1 MKALVL
7 SFGALPFRALA
18 LAAVLIATPALAGQ
32 AVSLRSD
39 TTDAD
44 GQVTLGELFDGA
56 GAAADVVVANRVGP
70 SVVLDAAQ
78 LQITARRAGLDWANP
93 NGVRRVIVRQGSG
106 GGGLAGAAH
115 GNVEVLA
122 YARSLATGDIV
133 QPEDLIWAKVAAGPS
148 DAPRDADA
156 LIGMTVKRPL
166 REGSAASLRDVS
178 TPQVIKA
185 GDIVAV
191 TYEDDGV
198 ALTLQGKA
206 MAAGAIG
213 DSLMVQ
219 NTASK
224 KIIETVVTGPGST
237 AVGPQA
243 QRLRATRNTLRYAA
257 R

>member
-7 SFGALPFRALA
+7 S
-18 LAAVLIATPALAGQ
+18 LAALLIATPALAGTG
-32 AVSLRSD
+32 VSLRSD

-44 GQVTLGELFDGA
+44 GRITLGELFDGA
-56 GAAADVVVANRVGP
+56 GAASDTVVAARVG
-70 SVVLDAAQ
+70 STAVLDAAQ
-78 LQITARRAGLDWANP
+78 VQAFARRAGLDWSNP
-93 NGVRRVIVRQGSG
+93 NGVRRIIVRGGGSG
-106 GGGLAGAAH
+106 AGADLAGASR

-133 QPEDLIWAKVAAGPS
+133 QPEDLVWVKVAAAPS

-156 LIGMTVKRPL
+156 VIGMTAKRPL
-166 REGSAASLRDVS
+166 RQGASASLRDVS
-178 TPQVIKA
+178 TPQVVKA

-191 TYEDDGV
+191 TYEDAGV

-206 MAAGAIG
+206 MAAGAVG
-213 DSLMVQ
+213 ESLMVQ

-224 KIIETVVTGPGST
+224 KIIEAVVTGPGSA

-243 QRLRATRNTLRYAA
+243 QRLKATRNSLRYAA

>member
-1 MKALVL
+1 MKALAL
-7 SFGALPFRALA
+7 SIAAL
-18 LAAVLIATPALAGQ
+18 LIATPALAGQ
-32 AVSLRSD
+32 AVSLRPD
-39 TTDAD
+39 TTDSD
-44 GQVTLGELFDGA
+44 GRVTLGELFDGA
-56 GAAADVVVANRVGP
+56 GAASDVVVAARVGP
-70 SVVLDAAQ
+70 SVVLDASQ
-78 LQITARRAGLDWANP
+78 LQISARRAGLDWSNP
-93 NGVRRVIVRQGSG
+93 NGLRRVIVRQGSD
-106 GGGLAGAAH
+106 GGLAGAPR

-122 YARSLATGDIV
+122 YARSLAAGEIV
-133 QPEDLIWAKVAAGPS
+133 QPEDLVWVKVAAGAS
-148 DAPRDADA
+148 DAPRDADD
-156 LIGMTVKRPL
+156 LIGMTAKRPL
-166 REGSAASLRDVS
+166 RQGSAASLRDVS

-206 MAAGAIG
+206 MANGAVG
-213 DSLMVQ
+213 ESLMVQ

-243 QRLRATRNTLRYAA
+243 MRLKANRNPTLRYAA

>member
-7 SFGALPFRALA
+7 SS
-18 LAAVLIATPALAGQ
+18 LAALLIATPVLAGTS
-32 AVSLRSD
+32 VSLRSD

-44 GQVTLGELFDGA
+44 GRITLGELFDGA
-56 GAAADVVVANRVGP
+56 GAASDVVVATRVGP
-70 SVVLDAAQ
+70 SAVLDAGAV
-78 LQITARRAGLDWANP
+78 QIAARRAGLDWDNA
-93 NGVRRVIVRQGSG
+93 NGVRRIIVRQGSDA
-106 GGGLAGAAH
+106 GLAGAPR

-122 YARSLATGDIV
+122 YARSLATGEMV
-133 QPEDLIWAKVAAGPS
+133 QPEDLVWVKMAAAPS
-148 DAPRDADA
+148 DAPRDADDV
-156 LIGMTVKRPL
+156 IGMTVKRPL
-166 REGSAASLRDVS
+166 RQGAAASLRDVS

-206 MAAGAIG
+206 MANAAIG
-213 DSLMVQ
+213 ESLMVQ

-243 QRLRATRNTLRYAA
+243 MRLKANRNNTLRYAV

>member
-1 MKALVL
+1 MKVPTFSL
-7 SFGALPFRALA
+7 GALS
-18 LAAVLIATPALAGQ
+18 LAALLIASPALAGQ

-44 GQVTLGELFDGA
+44 GRITLGELFDGA
-56 GAAADVVVANRVGP
+56 GAASDVVVASRVGP
-70 SVVLDAAQ
+70 SAVLDAGAV
-78 LQITARRAGLDWANP
+78 QIAARRAGLDWANS
-93 NGVRRVIVRQGSG
+93 NGVRRIIVRQGSDG
-106 GGGLAGAAH
+106 ALAGASR

-122 YARSLATGDIV
+122 YARSLASGEMV
-133 QPEDLIWAKVAAGPS
+133 QPEDLVWIKVAASPS
-148 DAPRDADA
+148 DAPRDADD

-166 REGSAASLRDVS
+166 RQGAAASLRDVS

-206 MAAGAIG
+206 MAAGAVG
-213 DSLMVQ
+213 ESLMVQ

-243 QRLRATRNTLRYAA
+243 MRLRANRNNTLRYAA

>member
-7 SFGALPFRALA
+7 S
-18 LAAVLIATPALAGQ
+18 LAALLIATPALAGTS
-32 AVSLRSD
+32 VSLRSD

-44 GQVTLGELFDGA
+44 GRITLGELFDGA
-56 GAAADVVVANRVGP
+56 GAASDVMVATRMGP
-70 SVVLDAAQ
+70 SAVLDAGAV
-78 LQITARRAGLDWANP
+78 QIAARRAGLDWTNS
-93 NGVRRVIVRQGSG
+93 NGLRRIIVRQGSDS
-106 GGGLAGAAH
+106 GLAGAPR

-122 YARSLATGDIV
+122 YARSLATGEIV
-133 QPEDLIWAKVAAGPS
+133 QPEDLVWVKVAAGAS
-148 DAPRDADA
+148 DAPRDADD
-156 LIGMTVKRPL
+156 LIGMTAKRPL
-166 REGSAASLRDVS
+166 RQGAAASLRDVS

-191 TYEDDGV
+191 IYEDAGV

-206 MAAGAIG
+206 MSAAAIG
-213 DSLMVQ
+213 ESLMVQ

-243 QRLRATRNTLRYAA
+243 MRLKANRNNTLRYAA

>member
-1 MKALVL
+1 MKALAFSVA
-7 SFGALPFRALA
+7 AL
-18 LAAVLIATPALAGQ
+18 LIATPALAGQ

-44 GQVTLGELFDGA
+44 GKITLGELFDGA
-56 GAAADVVVANRVGP
+56 GAASNVVVAARIGP
-70 SVVLDAAQ
+70 SAVLDAGAV
-78 LQITARRAGLDWANP
+78 QIAARRAGLDWTNDA
-93 NGVRRVIVRQGSG
+93 GVRRIIVRQGSDSG
-106 GGGLAGAAH
+106 SNGGLAGAPR

-122 YARSLATGDIV
+122 YARSLATGEMV
-133 QPEDLIWAKVAAGPS
+133 QPEDLVWTKMAASPS

-156 LIGMTVKRPL
+156 VIGMTAKRPL
-166 REGSAASLRDVS
+166 RQGSAASLRDVS

-191 TYEDDGV
+191 TYEDAGV

-206 MAAGAIG
+206 MAAAAIG
-213 DSLMVQ
+213 ESLMVQ

-243 QRLRATRNTLRYAA
+243 MRLKANRNNTLRYAA

>member
-1 MKALVL
+1 MKAPTMSL
-7 SFGALPFRALA
+7 GALS
-18 LAAVLIATPALAGQ
+18 LAALLIATPALAGQ
-32 AVSLRSD
+32 GVSLRSD

-44 GQVTLGELFDGA
+44 GRITLGELFDGA
-56 GAAADVVVANRVGP
+56 GAASDVVVATRVGP
-70 SVVLDAAQ
+70 SAVLDAGAV
-78 LQITARRAGLDWANP
+78 QIAARRAGLDWSNS
-93 NGVRRVIVRQGSG
+93 NGVRRIIVRQGSDG
-106 GGGLAGAAH
+106 AVAGASR

-122 YARSLATGDIV
+122 YARSLATGEMV
-133 QPEDLIWAKVAAGPS
+133 QPEDLVWIKAAAGPS
-148 DAPRDADA
+148 DAPRDADD

-166 REGSAASLRDVS
+166 RQGAAASLRDVS

-206 MAAGAIG
+206 MAAGAVG
-213 DSLMVQ
+213 ESLMVQ

-243 QRLRATRNTLRYAA
+243 MRLRSNRNNTLRYAA

>member
-1 MKALVL
+1 MKALLV
-7 SFGALPFRALA
+7 S
-18 LAAVLIATPALAGQ
+18 LAALLIATPALAGTS
-32 AVSLRSD
+32 VSLRSD

-44 GQVTLGELFDGA
+44 GRITLGELFDGA
-56 GAAADVVVANRVGP
+56 GAASDVVVASRMGP
-70 SVVLDAAQ
+70 SAVLDAGAV
-78 LQITARRAGLDWANP
+78 QIAARRAGLDWANS
-93 NGVRRVIVRQGSG
+93 NGVRRIIVRQGSDS
-106 GGGLAGAAH
+106 GLAGAPR

-122 YARSLATGDIV
+122 YARSLATGEIV
-133 QPEDLIWAKVAAGPS
+133 QPEDLVWVKMAASPS

-156 LIGMTVKRPL
+156 VIGMTVKRPL
-166 REGSAASLRDVS
+166 RQGSAASLRDVS

-191 TYEDDGV
+191 TYEDAGV

-206 MAAGAIG
+206 MAAAAIG
-213 DSLMVQ
+213 ESLMVQ

-243 QRLRATRNTLRYAA
+243 MRLKANRNNTLRYAA

>member
-1 MKALVL
+1 MKILAFSIVAL
-7 SFGALPFRALA
+7 
-18 LAAVLIATPALAGQ
+18 LIATPALAGTS
-32 AVSLRSD
+32 VSLRSD

-44 GQVTLGELFDGA
+44 GKITLGELFDGA
-56 GAAADVVVANRVGP
+56 GAASNVVVANRMGP
-70 SVVLDAAQ
+70 SAVLDAGAI
-78 LQITARRAGLDWANP
+78 QIAARRAGLDWTNSA
-93 NGVRRVIVRQGSG
+93 GIRRIIVRQGSDG
-106 GGGLAGAAH
+106 GSNGGLAGAPR

-122 YARSLATGDIV
+122 YARSLATGEIV
-133 QPEDLIWAKVAAGPS
+133 QPEDLVWTKMAASPP

-156 LIGMTVKRPL
+156 VIGMTVKRPL
-166 REGSAASLRDVS
+166 RQGSAASLRDVS

-191 TYEDDGV
+191 TYEDAGV

-206 MAAGAIG
+206 MAAGTVG
-213 DSLMVQ
+213 ESLMVQ

-243 QRLRATRNTLRYAA
+243 MRLKANRNNTLRYAA

>member
-1 MKALVL
+1 MKI
-7 SFGALPFRALA
+7 LA
-18 LAAVLIATPALAGQ
+18 LSIAALLVATPALAGQ

-39 TTDAD
+39 TTDTD
-44 GQVTLGELFDGA
+44 GKITLGELFDGA
-56 GAAADVVVANRVGP
+56 GAASDVVVAARVGP
-70 SVVLDAAQ
+70 TAVLDAGAV
-78 LQITARRAGLDWANP
+78 QIAARRAGLDWTNP
-93 NGVRRVIVRQGSG
+93 TGVRRIIVRTGSG
-106 GGGLAGAAH
+106 SSSSSSSSALAGASR

-122 YARSLATGDIV
+122 YARSLVTGDIV
-133 QPEDLIWAKVAAGPS
+133 QPEDLIWTKVASGPS
-148 DAPRDADA
+148 DAPRDPDA
-156 LIGMTVKRPL
+156 MIGMTVKRAL
-166 REGSAASLRDVS
+166 REGAAASLRDVS

-206 MAAGAIG
+206 MTAGAVG
-213 DSLMVQ
+213 ESLMVQ

-237 AVGPQA
+237 AVGPEA
-243 QRLRATRNTLRYAA
+243 MRLKANRTNTLRYAA

>member
-1 MKALVL
+1 MKAFV
-7 SFGALPFRALA
+7 PA
-18 LAAVLIATPALAGQ
+18 LAALLIASPALAGQ

-44 GQVTLGELFDGA
+44 GRITLGELFDGA
-56 GAAADVVVANRVGP
+56 GAASDVVVATRVGP
-70 SVVLDAAQ
+70 SAVLDAGAV
-78 LQITARRAGLDWANP
+78 QIAARRAGLDWANS
-93 NGVRRVIVRQGSG
+93 NGVRRIIVRQGSDG
-106 GGGLAGAAH
+106 ALAGASR

-122 YARSLATGDIV
+122 YARSLASGEMV
-133 QPEDLIWAKVAAGPS
+133 QPEDLVWIKVAASPS
-148 DAPRDADA
+148 DAPRDADD

-166 REGSAASLRDVS
+166 RQGAAASLRDVS

-206 MAAGAIG
+206 MAAGAVG
-213 DSLMVQ
+213 ESLMVQ

-243 QRLRATRNTLRYAA
+243 MRLKANRNNTLRYAA

>member
-1 MKALVL
+1 MKV
-7 SFGALPFRALA
+7 LA
-18 LAAVLIATPALAGQ
+18 LSLAALLIATPALAGQ

-44 GQVTLGELFDGA
+44 GRITLGELFDGA
-56 GAAADVVVANRVGP
+56 GAASDVVIANRMGP
-70 SVVLDAAQ
+70 SAVLDAGAVQ
-78 LQITARRAGLDWANP
+78 VAARRAGLDWANS
-93 NGVRRVIVRQGSG
+93 NGLRRIIVRQGSDTT
-106 GGGLAGAAH
+106 LAGAQR

-122 YARSLATGDIV
+122 YARSLATGEIV
-133 QPEDLIWAKVAAGPS
+133 QPEDLVWVKVAAGAS
-148 DAPRDADA
+148 DAPRDADD
-156 LIGMTVKRPL
+156 LIGMTAKRPL
-166 REGSAASLRDVS
+166 RQGAAASLRDVS

-206 MAAGAIG
+206 MAAAAIG
-213 DSLMVQ
+213 ENLMVQ

-237 AVGPQA
+237 AVGPRA
-243 QRLRATRNTLRYAA
+243 MRLKANRNNTLRYAA

>member
-1 MKALVL
+1 MKAPTMSL
-7 SFGALPFRALA
+7 GALS
-18 LAAVLIATPALAGQ
+18 LAALLIATPALAGQ
-32 AVSLRSD
+32 GVSLRSD

-44 GQVTLGELFDGA
+44 GRITLGELFDGA
-56 GAAADVVVANRVGP
+56 GAASEVVVATRVGP
-70 SVVLDAAQ
+70 SAVLDAGAV
-78 LQITARRAGLDWANP
+78 QIAARRAGLDWSNS
-93 NGVRRVIVRQGSG
+93 NGVRRIIVRQGSDG
-106 GGGLAGAAH
+106 AVAGASR

-122 YARSLATGDIV
+122 YARSLATGEMV
-133 QPEDLIWAKVAAGPS
+133 QPEDLVWIKAAAGPS
-148 DAPRDADA
+148 DAPRDADD

-166 REGSAASLRDVS
+166 RQGAAASLRDVS

-206 MAAGAIG
+206 MAAGAVG
-213 DSLMVQ
+213 ESLMVQ

-243 QRLRATRNTLRYAA
+243 MRLRANRNNTLRYAA

>member
-1 MKALVL
+1 MKVPTFAL
-7 SFGALPFRALA
+7 GALS
-18 LAAVLIATPALAGQ
+18 LAALLIASPALAGQ
-32 AVSLRSD
+32 AVSLRPD

-44 GQVTLGELFDGA
+44 GRITLGELFDGA
-56 GAAADVVVANRVGP
+56 GAASDVVVASRVGP
-70 SVVLDAAQ
+70 SAVLDAGAV
-78 LQITARRAGLDWANP
+78 QIAARRAGLDWANS
-93 NGVRRVIVRQGSG
+93 NGVRRIIVRQGSNG
-106 GGGLAGAAH
+106 ALAGASR

-122 YARSLATGDIV
+122 YARSLATGEMV
-133 QPEDLIWAKVAAGPS
+133 QPEDLVWIKVAASPS
-148 DAPRDADA
+148 DAPRDADD
-156 LIGMTVKRPL
+156 LIGMAVKRPL
-166 REGSAASLRDVS
+166 RQGAAASLRDVS

-206 MAAGAIG
+206 MAAGAVG
-213 DSLMVQ
+213 ESLMVQ

-243 QRLRATRNTLRYAA
+243 MRLKANRNNTLRYAA

>member
-1 MKALVL
+1 MKRFAI
-7 SFGALPFRALA
+7 S
-18 LAAVLIATPALAGQ
+18 LAALMIATPALAGTS
-32 AVSLRSD
+32 VSLRSD

-44 GQVTLGELFDGA
+44 GKITLGELFDGA
-56 GAAADVVVANRVGP
+56 GAASNVVVATRVGP
-70 SVVLDAAQ
+70 SAVLDAGAV
-78 LQITARRAGLDWANP
+78 QIAARRAGLDWDNA
-93 NGVRRVIVRQGSG
+93 NGVRRIIVRQGSDA
-106 GGGLAGAAH
+106 GLAGGAQR

-122 YARSLATGDIV
+122 YARSLATGEIV
-133 QPEDLIWAKVAAGPS
+133 QPEDLVWVKMAAAPS
-148 DAPRDADA
+148 DAPRDADDV
-156 LIGMTVKRPL
+156 IGMTVKRPL
-166 REGSAASLRDVS
+166 RQGAAASLRDVS

-206 MAAGAIG
+206 MAAAAIG
-213 DSLMVQ
+213 ESLMVQ

-243 QRLRATRNTLRYAA
+243 MRLRATRNNALRYAA

>member
-1 MKALVL
+1 MKLFAL
-7 SFGALPFRALA
+7 S
-18 LAAVLIATPALAGQ
+18 LAALLIATPALAGTS
-32 AVSLRSD
+32 VSLRSD

-44 GQVTLGELFDGA
+44 GKITLGELFDGA
-56 GAAADVVVANRVGP
+56 GAASDVVVATRVGP
-70 SVVLDAAQ
+70 SAVLDAGAV
-78 LQITARRAGLDWANP
+78 QIAARRAGLDWDNA
-93 NGVRRVIVRQGSG
+93 NGVRRIIVRQGSDA
-106 GGGLAGAAH
+106 GLAGGAPR

-122 YARSLATGDIV
+122 YARSLATGEMV
-133 QPEDLIWAKVAAGPS
+133 QPEDLVWVKMAAAPS
-148 DAPRDADA
+148 DAPRDADDV
-156 LIGMTVKRPL
+156 IGMTVKRPL
-166 REGSAASLRDVS
+166 RQGAAASLRDVS

-206 MAAGAIG
+206 MSAAAIG
-213 DSLMVQ
+213 ESLMVQ

-243 QRLRATRNTLRYAA
+243 MRLKANRNNTLRYAA

>member
-1 MKALVL
+1 MKTLVL
-7 SFGALPFRALA
+7 S
-18 LAAVLIATPALAGQ
+18 LAALLIASPALAGQ

-44 GQVTLGELFDGA
+44 GRVTLGELFDGA
-56 GAAADVVVANRVGP
+56 GAASDMVIATRAGP
-70 SVVLDAAQ
+70 TVVLDAAQ
-78 LQITARRAGLDWANP
+78 VQITARRAGLDWSNP
-93 NGVRRVIVRQGSG
+93 NGVRRIIVRAGSGSG
-106 GGGLAGAAH
+106 GDGALAGASR

-122 YARSLATGDIV
+122 YARSMATGDIV
-133 QPEDLIWAKVAAGPS
+133 QPEDLIWVKAAASPS

-156 LIGMTVKRPL
+156 LIGMTAKRAL
-166 REGSAASLRDVS
+166 RQGSAASLRDVS
-178 TPQVIKA
+178 TPLVIKA

-191 TYEDDGV
+191 TYEDAGV

-206 MAAGAIG
+206 MAAGAVG

-243 QRLRATRNTLRYAA
+243 MRLKASRNSLRYAA

>member
-1 MKALVL
+1 MKVFAL
-7 SFGALPFRALA
+7 S
-18 LAAVLIATPALAGQ
+18 LAALLIATPALAGQ
-32 AVSLRSD
+32 SVSLRSD

-44 GQVTLGELFDGA
+44 GRITLGELFDGA
-56 GAAADVVVANRVGP
+56 GAASDVVVATRMGP
-70 SVVLDAAQ
+70 SAVLDAGAI
-78 LQITARRAGLDWANP
+78 QIAARRAGLDWSNAS
-93 NGVRRVIVRQGSG
+93 GVRRIIVRQGSDG
-106 GGGLAGAAH
+106 GMAGQAGASR

-122 YARSLATGDIV
+122 YARSLATGEMV
-133 QPEDLIWAKVAAGPS
+133 QPEDLVWVKVAASPS
-148 DAPRDADA
+148 DAPRDADD

-166 REGSAASLRDVS
+166 RQGAAASLRDVS

-191 TYEDDGV
+191 TYEDAGV

-213 DSLMVQ
+213 ESLMVQ

-243 QRLRATRNTLRYAA
+243 MRLKANRNNTLRYAA

>member
-1 MKALVL
+1 MKAPILSFSVL
-7 SFGALPFRALA
+7 SLTALL
-18 LAAVLIATPALAGQ
+18 VATPARAGTG
-32 AVSLRSD
+32 VSLRSD

-44 GQVTLGELFDGA
+44 GRITLGELFDGA
-56 GAAADVVVANRVGP
+56 GAASDVVVAARAGP
-70 SVVLDAAQ
+70 TAVLDAAQ
-78 LQITARRAGLDWANP
+78 VQAFARRAGLDWSNP
-93 NGVRRVIVRQGSG
+93 NGVRRIIVRGGGSG
-106 GGGLAGAAH
+106 SDLAGASR

-133 QPEDLIWAKVAAGPS
+133 QPEDLVWIKVAAAPS

-156 LIGMTVKRPL
+156 VIGMTAKRPL
-166 REGSAASLRDVS
+166 RQGASASLRDVS
-178 TPQVIKA
+178 TPQVVKA

-191 TYEDDGV
+191 TYEDTGV

-206 MAAGAIG
+206 MAAGAVG
-213 DSLMVQ
+213 ESLMVQ

-224 KIIETVVTGPGST
+224 KIIEAVVTGPGSA

-243 QRLRATRNTLRYAA
+243 QRLKATRNSLRYAA

>member
-7 SFGALPFRALA
+7 S
-18 LAAVLIATPALAGQ
+18 LAALLIATPALAGN
-32 AVSLRSD
+32 AVSLRPD

-44 GQVTLGELFDGA
+44 GRVTLGELFDGA
-56 GAAADVVVANRVGP
+56 GAVSGQVVATRVGP
-70 SVVLDAAQ
+70 TAVLDATQVQMA
-78 LQITARRAGLDWANP
+78 ARRAGLDWSNP
-93 NGVRRVIVRQGSG
+93 AGVRRIIVRQGAEDGSSNS
-106 GGGLAGAAH
+106 LAGAAR

-122 YARSLATGDIV
+122 YARSLATGEIV
-133 QPEDLIWAKVAAGPS
+133 QPEDLVWIKAAAAPS
-148 DAPRDADA
+148 DAPGDADA
-156 LIGMTVKRPL
+156 VIGMSAKRPL
-166 REGSAASLRDVS
+166 RQGASASLRDVS
-178 TPQVIKA
+178 TPVVIKA

-191 TYEDDGV
+191 TYEDTGV

-206 MAAGAIG
+206 MASGAVG

-243 QRLRATRNTLRYAA
+243 MRLKASRNTLRYAA

>member
-1 MKALVL
+1 MKIFAL
-7 SFGALPFRALA
+7 S
-18 LAAVLIATPALAGQ
+18 LAALLIASPALAG
-32 AVSLRSD
+32 ASVSLRAN

-44 GQVTLGELFDGA
+44 GRITLGELFEGA
-56 GAAADVVVANRVGP
+56 GSASDVVVAARIGP
-70 SVVLDAAQ
+70 SAVLDAGAVQ
-78 LQITARRAGLDWANP
+78 MAARRAGLDWSNS
-93 NGVRRVIVRQGSG
+93 NGVRRIIVRQGSDS
-106 GGGLAGAAH
+106 GLVGAPR

-122 YARSLATGDIV
+122 YARSLATGEIV
-133 QPEDLIWAKVAAGPS
+133 QPEDLVWVKMAASPS

-156 LIGMTVKRPL
+156 VIGMTAKRPL
-166 REGSAASLRDVS
+166 RQGSAASLRDVS

-191 TYEDDGV
+191 TYEDAGV

-206 MAAGAIG
+206 MSAGAIG
-213 DSLMVQ
+213 ESVMVQ

-243 QRLRATRNTLRYAA
+243 MRLKANRNNTLRYAA

>member
-1 MKALVL
+1 MKAPTLFL
-7 SFGALPFRALA
+7 GALS
-18 LAAVLIATPALAGQ
+18 LAALLIASPALAGQ
-32 AVSLRSD
+32 TVSLRSD

-44 GQVTLGELFDGA
+44 GRITLGELFDGA
-56 GAAADVVVANRVGP
+56 GAASDVVVASRVGP
-70 SVVLDAAQ
+70 SAVLDAGAV
-78 LQITARRAGLDWANP
+78 QIAARRAGLDWANSR
-93 NGVRRVIVRQGSG
+93 GVHRIIVRQGSDG
-106 GGGLAGAAH
+106 AQAGASR

-122 YARSLATGDIV
+122 YARSLAAGEMV
-133 QPEDLIWAKVAAGPS
+133 QPEDLVWIKVAAGPS
-148 DAPRDADA
+148 DAPRDADD

-166 REGSAASLRDVS
+166 RQGAAASLHDVS

-191 TYEDDGV
+191 TYEDGGV

-206 MAAGAIG
+206 MANGAIG
-213 DSLMVQ
+213 ESLMVQ

-243 QRLRATRNTLRYAA
+243 MRLRTTRNTPARYAA

>member
-1 MKALVL
+1 MKILAVSIAAL
-7 SFGALPFRALA
+7 
-18 LAAVLIATPALAGQ
+18 LIATPALAGQ

-44 GQVTLGELFDGA
+44 GKITLGELFDGA
-56 GAAADVVVANRVGP
+56 GAASDVVIAARVGP
-70 SVVLDAAQ
+70 TAVLDAGAV
-78 LQITARRAGLDWANP
+78 QIAARRAGLDWDNS
-93 NGVRRVIVRQGSG
+93 NGVRRIIVRQGADG
-106 GGGLAGAAH
+106 GLSGGLAGASR

-122 YARSLATGDIV
+122 YARSLATGDMV
-133 QPEDLIWAKVAAGPS
+133 QPEDLVWIKAAAGPS
-148 DAPRDADA
+148 DAPRDADV

-166 REGSAASLRDVS
+166 RQGAAASLRDVS

-206 MAAGAIG
+206 MSAGAIG
-213 DSLMVQ
+213 ETLMVQ

-243 QRLRATRNTLRYAA
+243 LRLRSTRTNTLRYAA

>member
-1 MKALVL
+1 MKALAL
-7 SFGALPFRALA
+7 SFAAL
-18 LAAVLIATPALAGQ
+18 LIATPALAGTG
-32 AVSLRSD
+32 VSLRSD

-44 GQVTLGELFDGA
+44 GRITLGELFDGA
-56 GAAADVVVANRVGP
+56 GAASDTVVAARVG
-70 SVVLDAAQ
+70 STAVLDAAQ
-78 LQITARRAGLDWANP
+78 VQAFARRAGLDWSNP
-93 NGVRRVIVRQGSG
+93 NGVRRIIVRGGGSG
-106 GGGLAGAAH
+106 SDLAGASR

-133 QPEDLIWAKVAAGPS
+133 QPEDLVWVKVAAAPS

-156 LIGMTVKRPL
+156 VIGMTAKRPL
-166 REGSAASLRDVS
+166 RQGATASLRDVS
-178 TPQVIKA
+178 TPQVVKA

-191 TYEDDGV
+191 TYEDTGV

-206 MAAGAIG
+206 MAAGAVG
-213 DSLMVQ
+213 ESLMVQ

-224 KIIETVVTGPGST
+224 KIIEAVVTGPGSA

-243 QRLRATRNTLRYAA
+243 QRLKATRNSLRYAA

>member
-1 MKALVL
+1 MKTPFL
-7 SFGALPFRALA
+7 SLGALS
-18 LAAVLIATPALAGQ
+18 LAALLIATPALAGQ

-44 GQVTLGELFDGA
+44 GKITLGELFDGA
-56 GAAADVVVANRVGP
+56 GAASDVVIATRVGP
-70 SVVLDAAQ
+70 TAVLDSGAV
-78 LQITARRAGLDWANP
+78 QIAARRAGLDWTNSA
-93 NGVRRVIVRQGSG
+93 GLRRIIVRQGSG
-106 GGGLAGAAH
+106 SGSALAGAPR

-122 YARSLATGDIV
+122 YARSLSAGEMV
-133 QPEDLIWAKVAAGPS
+133 QPEDLVWVKVAAAPS
-148 DAPRDADA
+148 DAPNDADA
-156 LIGMTVKRPL
+156 VIGMAAKRPL
-166 REGSAASLRDVS
+166 RQGAVASLRDVS

-191 TYEDDGV
+191 TYEDAGV

-206 MAAGAIG
+206 MAAAAVGE
-213 DSLMVQ
+213 SLPVQ

-243 QRLRATRNTLRYAA
+243 MRLRASRNTLRYAA

>member
-1 MKALVL
+1 MKIFAVSIAAL
-7 SFGALPFRALA
+7 
-18 LAAVLIATPALAGQ
+18 LIATPALAGQ
-32 AVSLRSD
+32 AVSLRPD

-44 GQVTLGELFDGA
+44 GKITLGELFDGA
-56 GAAADVVVANRVGP
+56 GAASEVVVASRVGP
-70 SVVLDAAQ
+70 SAVLDAGAV
-78 LQITARRAGLDWANP
+78 QIAARRAGLDWSNS
-93 NGVRRVIVRQGSG
+93 NGVRRIIVRQGSG
-106 GGGLAGAAH
+106 PALAGAPR

-122 YARSLATGDIV
+122 YARSLSTGEMV
-133 QPEDLIWAKVAAGPS
+133 QPEDLVWVKVAAAPS
-148 DAPRDADA
+148 DAPSDADA
-156 LIGMTVKRPL
+156 VIGMTAKRPL
-166 REGSAASLRDVS
+166 RQGATASLRDVS

-206 MAAGAIG
+206 MSAGAIG
-213 DSLMVQ
+213 ESLMVQ

-243 QRLRATRNTLRYAA
+243 MRLKASRNNTMRYATR
-257 R
+257 

>member
-1 MKALVL
+1 MKT
-7 SFGALPFRALA
+7 LA
-18 LAAVLIATPALAGQ
+18 LSLAALLIASPALAGQ

-44 GQVTLGELFDGA
+44 GRITLGELFDGA
-56 GAAADVVVANRVGP
+56 GAASDQVVAARLGP
-70 SVVLDAAQ
+70 TAVLDAGAV
-78 LQITARRAGLDWANP
+78 QIAARRAGLDWTNA
-93 NGVRRVIVRQGSG
+93 NGVRRIIVRQGADSNG
-106 GGGLAGAAH
+106 GPAGASR

-122 YARSLATGDIV
+122 YARSLATGEIV
-133 QPEDLIWAKVAAGPS
+133 QPEDLIWAKAAASPS

-166 REGSAASLRDVS
+166 RQGAAASLRDVS
-178 TPQVIKA
+178 TPMVVKA

-191 TYEDDGV
+191 TYEDAGV

-206 MAAGAIG
+206 MSAAAIG
-213 DSLMVQ
+213 ESLMVQ

-224 KIIETVVTGPGST
+224 KIIETVVTGPGSA

-243 QRLRATRNTLRYAA
+243 MRLKANRNTLRYAA

>member
-7 SFGALPFRALA
+7 SLTAL
-18 LAAVLIATPALAGQ
+18 LIASPALAGQ

-44 GQVTLGELFDGA
+44 GRVTLGELFDGA
-56 GAAADVVVANRVGP
+56 GAASDMAIATRAGP
-70 SVVLDAAQ
+70 TVVLDAAQ
-78 LQITARRAGLDWANP
+78 VQITARRAGLDWSNP
-93 NGVRRVIVRQGSG
+93 NGVRRIIVRGSSGSG
-106 GGGLAGAAH
+106 GDGALAGAAR

-133 QPEDLIWAKVAAGPS
+133 QPEDLIWVKVAAGPS

-156 LIGMTVKRPL
+156 LIGMTAKRPL
-166 REGSAASLRDVS
+166 RQGSTASLRDVS

-191 TYEDDGV
+191 TYEDAGV

-206 MAAGAIG
+206 MAAGAVG
-213 DSLMVQ
+213 ESLMVQ

-243 QRLRATRNTLRYAA
+243 MRLKANRNPTLRYAA

>member
-1 MKALVL
+1 MKVFAL
-7 SFGALPFRALA
+7 S
-18 LAAVLIATPALAGQ
+18 LAALLIATPALAGQ
-32 AVSLRSD
+32 SVSLRSD

-44 GQVTLGELFDGA
+44 GRITLGELFDGA
-56 GAAADVVVANRVGP
+56 GAASDVVVATRMGP
-70 SVVLDAAQ
+70 SAVLDAGAV
-78 LQITARRAGLDWANP
+78 QIAARRAGLDWSNAS
-93 NGVRRVIVRQGSG
+93 GVRRIIVRQGSDG
-106 GGGLAGAAH
+106 GMTGQAGASR

-122 YARSLATGDIV
+122 YARSLATGEMV
-133 QPEDLIWAKVAAGPS
+133 QPEDLVWVKVAASPS
-148 DAPRDADA
+148 DAPRDADD

-166 REGSAASLRDVS
+166 RQGAAASLRDVS

-191 TYEDDGV
+191 TYEDAGV

-213 DSLMVQ
+213 ESLMVQ

-243 QRLRATRNTLRYAA
+243 MRLKANRNNTLRYAA

>member
-1 MKALVL
+1 MKAPAFSSMIL
-7 SFGALPFRALA
+7 SS
-18 LAAVLIATPALAGQ
+18 LAALLIATPALAGTS
-32 AVSLRSD
+32 VSLRPD

-44 GQVTLGELFDGA
+44 GKITLGELFDGA
-56 GAAADVVVANRVGP
+56 GAASNVVVATRVGP
-70 SVVLDAAQ
+70 SAVLDAGAV
-78 LQITARRAGLDWANP
+78 QIAARRAGLDWDNA
-93 NGVRRVIVRQGSG
+93 NGVRRIIVRQGSDA
-106 GGGLAGAAH
+106 GLAGAPR

-122 YARSLATGDIV
+122 YARSLATGEMV
-133 QPEDLIWAKVAAGPS
+133 QPEDLVWVKMAAAPS
-148 DAPRDADA
+148 DAPRDADDV
-156 LIGMTVKRPL
+156 IGMTVKRPL
-166 REGSAASLRDVS
+166 RQGAAASLRDVS

-206 MAAGAIG
+206 MSAAAIG
-213 DSLMVQ
+213 ESLMVQ

-243 QRLRATRNTLRYAA
+243 MRLKANRNNTLRYAA

>member
-1 MKALVL
+1 MKALAL
-7 SFGALPFRALA
+7 SVAAL
-18 LAAVLIATPALAGQ
+18 LIASPALAGTG
-32 AVSLRSD
+32 VSLRLD

-44 GQVTLGELFDGA
+44 GRITLGELFDGA
-56 GAAADVVVANRVGP
+56 GAASDTVVAARVG
-70 SVVLDAAQ
+70 STAVLDAAQ
-78 LQITARRAGLDWANP
+78 VQAFARRAGLDWSNP
-93 NGVRRVIVRQGSG
+93 NGVRRIIVRGGS
-106 GGGLAGAAH
+106 ASGADLTGASR

-133 QPEDLIWAKVAAGPS
+133 QPEDLVWVKVAAAPN

-156 LIGMTVKRPL
+156 VIGMTAKRPL
-166 REGSAASLRDVS
+166 RQGASASLRDVS
-178 TPQVIKA
+178 TPQVVKA

-191 TYEDDGV
+191 TYEDAGV

-206 MAAGAIG
+206 MASGAVG
-213 DSLMVQ
+213 ESLMVQ

-224 KIIETVVTGPGST
+224 KIIEAVVTGPGSA

-243 QRLRATRNTLRYAA
+243 QRLKATRNSLRYAA

>member
-1 MKALVL
+1 MKAFV
-7 SFGALPFRALA
+7 PA
-18 LAAVLIATPALAGQ
+18 LAALLIATPALAGQ

-44 GQVTLGELFDGA
+44 GRITLGELFDGA
-56 GAAADVVVANRVGP
+56 GAASDVVVATRVGP
-70 SVVLDAAQ
+70 SAVLDAGAV
-78 LQITARRAGLDWANP
+78 QIAARRAGLDWINTA
-93 NGVRRVIVRQGSG
+93 GMRRIIVRQGSDTG
-106 GGGLAGAAH
+106 AAGASR

-122 YARSLATGDIV
+122 YARNLATGELV
-133 QPEDLIWAKVAAGPS
+133 QPEDLVWIKAAAGPS
-148 DAPRDADA
+148 DAPRDADD

-166 REGSAASLRDVS
+166 RQGAAASLRDVS

-206 MAAGAIG
+206 MSAGAIG
-213 DSLMVQ
+213 ESLMVQ

-243 QRLRATRNTLRYAA
+243 MRLKANRNNTLRYAA

>member
-1 MKALVL
+1 MKALAL
-7 SFGALPFRALA
+7 SIAAL
-18 LAAVLIATPALAGQ
+18 LIATPALAGTS
-32 AVSLRSD
+32 VSLRSD

-44 GQVTLGELFDGA
+44 GRITLGELFDGA
-56 GAAADVVVANRVGP
+56 GAASDVVVASRMGP
-70 SVVLDAAQ
+70 SAVLDAGAV
-78 LQITARRAGLDWANP
+78 QIAARRAGLDWANS
-93 NGVRRVIVRQGSG
+93 NGVRRIIVRQGSDA
-106 GGGLAGAAH
+106 GLAGGAPR

-122 YARSLATGDIV
+122 YARSLATGEMV
-133 QPEDLIWAKVAAGPS
+133 QPEDLVWVKMAASPS

-156 LIGMTVKRPL
+156 VIGMTVKRPL
-166 REGSAASLRDVS
+166 RQGSAASLRDVS

-191 TYEDDGV
+191 TYEDAGV

-213 DSLMVQ
+213 ESLMVQ

-243 QRLRATRNTLRYAA
+243 MRLKANRNNTLRYAA